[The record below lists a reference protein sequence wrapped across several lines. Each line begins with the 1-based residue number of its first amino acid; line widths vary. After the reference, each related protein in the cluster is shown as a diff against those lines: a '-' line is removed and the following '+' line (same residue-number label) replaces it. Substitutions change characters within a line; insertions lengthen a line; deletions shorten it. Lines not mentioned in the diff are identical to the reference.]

1 MALAQSNAD
10 VRGARGEDRD
20 EENEEKLSVSHVLLA
35 AKQAGGDG
43 SQVAARCRSYLQEV
57 GKSRGTKEM

>member
-20 EENEEKLSVSHVLLA
+20 EENEEKLSVSHVLFA

-43 SQVAARCRSYLQEV
+43 SQAEARC
-57 GKSRGTKEM
+57 